1 MRRNL
6 VESADAERRAIE
18 RALHDGVQQ
27 DLIALTVR
35 LQLARRVAD
44 DDPAAAVRL
53 LDDMSRDVED
63 ALDRVR
69 RLADSVYPS
78 LLSPLGL
85 VEALRAAG
93 HVVDANGIGRFTP
106 AVEAAAYFFCR
117 DAAGALQATV
127 GLRLDGDT
135 LEVRLELASPDPD
148 RLAAARQ
155 RIEALG
161 GQMEVEHA
169 EGRAYVS
176 AAIPSERPSLR

>member
-1 MRRNL
+1 VGRKL
-6 VESADAERRAIE
+6 VEAADAERRAIE

-27 DLIALTVR
+27 DLIALSMR

-53 LDDMSRDVED
+53 LDDMSRDVEE
-63 ALDRVR
+63 ALERVR

-93 HVVDANGIGRFTP
+93 HDVEASGIGRFTP
-106 AVEAAAYFFCR
+106 AVEAAAFFFCR
-117 DAAGALQATV
+117 DAAGNSPAAV
-127 GLRLDGDT
+127 RLRADH
-135 LEVRLELASPDPD
+135 EAIVIKLELAAPDEE
-148 RLAAARQ
+148 RLAEARR

-161 GQMEVEHA
+161 GGMAVETA
-169 EGRAYVS
+169 DGRAYVS
-176 AAIPSERPSLR
+176 AEIPSARPSLR